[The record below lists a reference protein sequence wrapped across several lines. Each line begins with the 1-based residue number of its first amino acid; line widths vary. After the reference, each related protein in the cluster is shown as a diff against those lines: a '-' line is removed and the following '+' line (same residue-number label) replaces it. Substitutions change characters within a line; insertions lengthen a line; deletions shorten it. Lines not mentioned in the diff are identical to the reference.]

1 MRAKISGCQERIL
14 FFYVLNSREIY
25 RLGDCV
31 TLNGVP
37 LRVYSI
43 KTKMEG
49 SELYHTYYLTSE
61 SGFET
66 EEVFNENLI
75 GSLLMRR

>member
-1 MRAKISGCQERIL
+1 M
-14 FFYVLNSREIY
+14 
-25 RLGDCV
+25 

-75 GSLLMRR
+75 GLSLDAQVTSSGARYCPGFDWM